1 MFKAVNRY
9 IYGPTPEERL
19 QEWQRR
25 LRTEQR
31 GLEKEIRQLDVAT
44 TKARQQL
51 KQLANKGDIKSA
63 RLLAREVVRTQRQKQ
78 RLTVGKA
85 RLGSVQMQMQ
95 HQAALVKVTGTFQ
108 KSTEIM
114 KASNELIKLPQLSAT
129 MREMSAEMMKSGIIS
144 EMIDDTL
151 EVDEDSELE
160 EEADEEVDKVLYE
173 LTDGKLGQ
181 AGTVQD
187 TLPAQAAPQEED
199 VNTEAEMQR
208 MQRELQDL
216 LTG

>member
-1 MFKAVNRY
+1 MSVCEAV
-9 IYGPTPEERL
+9 ERKMHPG
-19 QEWQRR
+19 RP
-25 LRTEQR
+25 
-31 GLEKEIRQLDVAT
+31 
-44 TKARQQL
+44 
-51 KQLANKGDIKSA
+51 
-63 RLLAREVVRTQRQKQ
+63 
-78 RLTVGKA
+78 
-85 RLGSVQMQMQ
+85 
-95 HQAALVKVTGTFQ
+95 LVKVTGTFQ

-151 EVDEDSELE
+151 EMDEDSELE
-160 EEADEEVDKVLYE
+160 DEADEEVEKVLYE

-181 AGTVQD
+181 AGAVVD
-187 TLPAQAAPQEED
+187 SALPATQEAQQED